1 MGKGS
6 GRRPL
11 LTSNEQLEKNWD
23 LIFGKKKSNEK
34 HLMDSVKD
42 NEQLYK
48 DLSRIDTIG
57 QNGND
62 GLHYEYELNKSSG
75 EVEKRFLNGISKPNE
90 EQFNGRQKSNTVN
103 TSKTSEGTVSTSS
116 DSGKVE

>member
-23 LIFGKKKSNEK
+23 LIFGKKKS
-34 HLMDSVKD
+34 
-42 NEQLYK
+42 
-48 DLSRIDTIG
+48 RIDVVG

-75 EVEKRFLNGISKPNE
+75 EVEKRFLEGISKPNE
-90 EQFNGRQKSNTVN
+90 EQFNGRQESNTVN
-103 TSKTSEGTVSTSS
+103 ISETPEGTVPTSS

>member
-11 LTSNEQLEKNWD
+11 LVANEQLENNWD
-23 LIFGKKKSNEK
+23 LIFGKKNKP
-34 HLMDSVKD
+34 M
-42 NEQLYK
+42 
-48 DLSRIDTIG
+48 SRIDIIG
-57 QNGND
+57 QNSNE

-75 EVEKRFLNGISKPNE
+75 EVEKRFLDGINKPNE
-90 EQFNGRQKSNTVN
+90 EQFNGRQESNTVN
-103 TSKTSEGTVSTSS
+103 ISETPEGTISTSS

>member
-23 LIFGKKKSNEK
+23 LIFGKKKS
-34 HLMDSVKD
+34 
-42 NEQLYK
+42 
-48 DLSRIDTIG
+48 RIDVVG

-75 EVEKRFLNGISKPNE
+75 EVEKRFLDGINKPNK
-90 EQFNGRQKSNTVN
+90 EQFNGRQESHTVN
-103 TSKTSEGTVSTSS
+103 ISKTSEGTVPTSS